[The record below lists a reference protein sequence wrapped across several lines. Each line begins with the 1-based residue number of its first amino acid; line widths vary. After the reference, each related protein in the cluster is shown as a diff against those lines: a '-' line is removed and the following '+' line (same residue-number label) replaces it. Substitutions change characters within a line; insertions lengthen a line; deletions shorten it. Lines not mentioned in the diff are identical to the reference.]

1 VAKKDPKKDP
11 KQEPSSAKEPEIV
24 DSKGTKDTTKETTE
38 ASGSKFDVSAFV
50 QGTQEELGKVVW
62 PSRQQLISES
72 LAVLLMVTLSA
83 TLVYLVDNFFTWVS
97 SQVF

>member
-1 VAKKDPKKDP
+1 MAKKDPKKDP

-24 DSKGTKDTTKETTE
+24 DSKGTKDSAEE
-38 ASGSKFDVSAFV
+38 SSSKFDVSAFV